1 MKVEQVTSRGSIS
14 RNELSGQMS
23 SEGEGLVHKSK
34 TAKDSEVVGE
44 GDGVIPSALMGRKPS
59 KATSKKWQAKQTE
72 KNPHRSALPLL
83 RKELRGLQTARVYSA
98 SDREVGS
105 NLKLNLLI

>member
-14 RNELSGQMS
+14 GNELSGQMS

-72 KNPHRSALPLL
+72 KKPPQISTSTTEEGAERSADS
-83 RKELRGLQTARVYSA
+83 KGVFS
-98 SDREVGS
+98 
-105 NLKLNLLI
+105 K